1 MKLWKGKRAGRV
13 VAWLLAGAMVL
24 SGLTV
29 TPVSAEEETEN
40 STVDV
45 SGNDLGGVSQG
56 NESIM
61 LLSDGDTTTYTFT
74 ASDLSADGV
83 EDKAKISDG
92 TYLDEDNYFKVE
104 GSTIQQRVSSSATTS
119 IELGKAETGNI
130 VFTVTG
136 TAEITLVYSST
147 GGSNSS
153 DVALLNTT
161 SDGLVEDTAG
171 ATINSLTGTTKTTV
185 TYTGIEAGTY
195 SIVCPTAAHGGTNTG
210 RGARIYSVV
219 VTETAA
225 SSVTQTASYTFTA
238 SDLSADGVEDKAKI
252 SDGTYLDE
260 DNYFKVE
267 GSTIQQ
273 RVSSSATTSIELGK
287 AETGNI
293 VFTVT
298 GTAEITLV
306 YSSTGGSNSSD
317 VALLNTTSDGLVEDT
332 AGATINS
339 LTGTTKTT
347 VTYTGIEAGT
357 YSIVCP
363 TAAHGGT
370 NTGRGARIY
379 SVVVT
384 ETISSV
390 ETISLTPTITG
401 LPSGYSV
408 KAGDTVLTS
417 GTAVDLESKS
427 LALTVV
433 NSEGTED
440 TDYRATVDGSTTLK
454 VGSYEDGG
462 SFTVVVGSAFVTPT
476 VSLSGVELT
485 DGNKVTVTNTT
496 TETDAAQTVSADG
509 DVLKLR
515 IDDKYQVSTED
526 DSDTKAV
533 VGSSD
538 TFTATSDMTELEI
551 TVSSTALTP
560 TVYIDETEVELG
572 NATLTLTA
580 SGATEG
586 VTYTEADGFGKLEFG
601 TVYTLSCSDDSILAQ
616 INDSTM
622 FTMTEDTDKIVVVL
636 ATYQEG
642 LNVIDITG
650 GLYTGVEYDGGLTV
664 MQDMPYTA
672 SSGSVAGSSNPRT
685 EVGGSTNAK
694 GTVPAEGA
702 VVIIT
707 AQTDGKFKV
716 TTKNNSKDQYFV
728 DGTTGTY
735 DVQTQAAS
743 GTQTYSYQLE
753 EGHTYYFYAA
763 ASKVVIYSITID
775 YRDPIS
781 WDSIMTPVL
790 STPVVDSAA
799 GTITVPFTAQVG
811 GRYADSVDIRMIKDG
826 ELIETISYTDDL
838 SKFDTGSVTFTPSV
852 SGTYEFQAIAARAGE
867 VNKTSETVE
876 ADYFVLPM
884 AQPTIIDAENQG
896 SGNIRFTWNEV
907 TEAESYDVYL
917 DGEYVGSTTEA
928 VYHFTGL
935 TVGQSY
941 GFSVLANGN
950 GTTGPMSEVFTQTIT
965 SEAQKTW
972 QFRTYG
978 SSTSNS
984 SKDGDGVLYDSYSEV
999 NENDP
1004 EGVSVWS
1011 LGGKGKL
1018 VPNSTD
1024 GIAFYYTTMDPTTEN
1039 FTLTADITVDQ
1050 WTYSNGQEGFGIM
1063 AADTVGTDG
1072 DSSSIW
1078 NNSYMATVTKVEY
1091 YWDATNE
1098 TVSDAGTKYGMYLGV
1113 GAQEKK
1119 GVTKENI
1126 EGMADGSRTD
1136 EFSSTMTTL
1145 DTSAVQ
1151 YDTEGVGGNYNIV
1164 GNLTNSMDKAVTVEE
1179 RTTFHLSIQRNNTG
1193 YIISYTD
1200 ENGNTTSQTYYH
1212 GDDGDELT
1220 KLDANNIYL
1229 GFFASRNAK
1238 ITVNNVSLTTIS
1250 PEDDAPAE
1258 EREITYV
1265 TTKIQFES
1273 ASISNSQDYD
1283 LVYYGNVD
1291 GILKL
1296 TCDSGT
1302 LVESMEVT
1310 AETKYHFPVTVY
1322 SGYNTFVAEVIPDE
1336 DYTPSKYEKMT
1347 DYSVQRTSIKVLY
1360 GDIGRNVIYVSP
1372 EGGEY
1377 AQGTREDPM
1386 AVTKAVKFAQPGD
1399 QIIVMEGTYS
1409 FYETLVIERGIDGTA
1424 DEPIYMF
1431 ADPEATSRP
1440 VFDFNKACAGMIIAG
1455 DYWYFQGFDVTNSAD
1470 GQKGIQVSGSNNTLD
1485 DIMTYKNGNTGIQIA
1500 RYKSTDLWEDWPANN
1515 LILNCTSFLNAD
1527 SGYEDADG
1535 FAAKLTVA
1543 DGNVFDGCIAAYNAD
1558 DGWDCYAKV
1567 ETGSI
1572 GQVTIKNSLAF
1583 MNGYILDDS
1592 GNLVN
1597 AGNGNGF
1604 KMGGESLTGYH
1615 TLINSV
1621 AFANKAKGID
1631 SNSCPDIQI
1640 YSSTSYDNESYN
1652 VAFYTNNAKNTDFL
1666 ADGVLSYKTS
1676 NSVSEQLKPAG
1687 LQDTTKIYATN
1698 NYFYNGSGS
1707 VNTKGTAVSD
1717 DWFVSLDTDA
1727 AIAGFMA
1734 YVGGQSGSGIC
1745 RNADNTINMNGYLV
1759 LTDAAPSDTGARLEG
1774 AGTASA
1780 EISVQGLVLR
1790 SNDDDDDDD
1799 DSSSSQGSSSSESE
1813 SVVQPVQ
1820 KTSTKKA
1827 VVSTDIA
1834 KQGDETVK
1842 KLIINQNLDWDDV
1855 DKVLEELIKE
1865 AGDSKA
1871 VLEVELGKYY
1881 ELSVDIVKAIQN
1893 KDITLRLTQGNGVIW
1908 EINGKDIT
1916 NPIAA
1921 SMKVDLNSTA
1931 ISDDKLEIFKDY
1943 TSVLQFSLEHD
1954 GEFGFKALMKFPV
1967 DSTYNGQYANL
1978 FYFNSDGEFEFVSSS
1993 KVAVGYA
2000 EFEFTHAS
2008 DYVVVI
2014 AETALQGV
2022 PESSENVESSEASA
2036 GEASADVSSDITS
2049 QDVEETSGGNSI
2061 IIILGIIAVLVIIG
2075 IAAII
2080 VLKRRDKEEE

>member
-45 SGNDLGGVSQG
+45 SGNDLGGVSQVSPG
-56 NESIM
+56 NENVM
-61 LLSDGDTTTYTFT
+61 LLSDSTEGTSYELNADTVGTFT
-74 ASDLSADGV
+74 ALSEATVVEEYFTLLTGV
-83 EDKAKISDG
+83 KGTTGSKTVGDKTFTTRIQTAGTIDVKNEKFAIKI
-92 TYLDEDNYFKVE
+92 
-104 GSTIQQRVSSSATTS
+104 TT
-119 IELGKAETGNI
+119 TGAA
-130 VFTVTG
+130 TVTIYANQSG
-136 TAEITLVYSST
+136 GITGDVRHVVIKDSSNET
-147 GGSNSS
+147 
-153 DVALLNTT
+153 VAT
-161 SDGLVEDTAG
+161 SPDLAK
-171 ATINSLTGTTKTTV
+171 GTTPDPFELD
-185 TYTGIEAGTY
+185 IEEAGEY
-195 SIVCPTAAHGGTNTG
+195 YI
-210 RGARIYSVV
+210 GADVSGIDIYYIK
-219 VTETAA
+219 VTEAA
-225 SSVTQTASYTFTA
+225 SSTTSYESYELNADTVGTFTA
-238 SDLSADGVEDKAKI
+238 LSEATVVEEYFTLLTGVKGTTGSKTVGDKTFTTRIQTAGTIDVKNEKFAIKI
-252 SDGTYLDE
+252 
-260 DNYFKVE
+260 
-267 GSTIQQ
+267 
-273 RVSSSATTSIELGK
+273 TT
-287 AETGNI
+287 TGAA
-293 VFTVT
+293 TVT
-298 GTAEITLV
+298 IYANQSGGITGDV
-306 YSSTGGSNSSD
+306 RHVVIKDSSNET
-317 VALLNTTSDGLVEDT
+317 VATSPDL
-332 AGATINS
+332 AK
-339 LTGTTKTT
+339 GTTPDPFELD
-347 VTYTGIEAGT
+347 IEEAGE
-357 YSIVCP
+357 YYI
-363 TAAHGGT
+363 
-370 NTGRGARIY
+370 GADVSGIDIY
-379 SVVVT
+379 YIKVT

-496 TETDAAQTVSADG
+496 TETDAVQTVSADG

-572 NATLTLTA
+572 SATLTLTA
-580 SGATEG
+580 QGATEG
-586 VTYTEADGFGKLEFG
+586 VTYTEADGFGKLEVG
-601 TVYTLSCSDDSILAQ
+601 TVYILSCSDDDILAQ
-616 INDSTM
+616 IDDSSM
-622 FTMTEDTDKIVVVL
+622 FTMTEDTDRIIVVL

-642 LNVIDITG
+642 LNIIDITG

-664 MQDMPYTA
+664 MQDMPYTS
-672 SSGSVAGSSNPRT
+672 SSGSVAGTSNPRT

-702 VVIIT
+702 VVVIT
-707 AQTDGKFKV
+707 AQADGKFKV

-775 YRDPIS
+775 YRDPID
-781 WDSIMTPVL
+781 WDSIMTPEL

-826 ELIETISYTDDL
+826 DLIETISYTDDL
-838 SKFDTGSVTFTPSV
+838 SKFDTGSVTFTPSA

-867 VNKTSETVE
+867 VSKTSETVE

-896 SGNIRFTWNEV
+896 SGNVRFTWNAV

-917 DGEYVGSTTEA
+917 DGEYVGSTTSA

-935 TVGQSY
+935 TVGQTYS
-941 GFSVLANGN
+941 FSVLANGN
-950 GTTGPMSEVFTQTIT
+950 GTTGPMSEAFTQTIT
-965 SEAQKTW
+965 EEAQKTW

-978 SSTSNS
+978 SSTSNT
-984 SKDGDGVLYDSYSEV
+984 SKDSDGVLYDSYSEV

-1024 GIAFYYTTMDPTTEN
+1024 GIAFYYTTMDPETEN
-1039 FTLTADITVDQ
+1039 FTLSADITVDQ

-1063 AADTVGTDG
+1063 AADTVGADG

-1091 YWDATNE
+1091 YWDSTNE

-1119 GVTKENI
+1119 GVTTENI
-1126 EGMADGSRTD
+1126 EGLADGSRTD

-1179 RTTFHLSIQRNNTG
+1179 RTTFHLTIQRNNTG
-1193 YIISYTD
+1193 YILSYTD

-1220 KLDANNIYL
+1220 KLDENNIYL
-1229 GFFASRNAK
+1229 GFYASRNAK

-1250 PEDDAPAE
+1250 PEDDEPAE

-1273 ASISNSQDYD
+1273 ASFSNSQDYD

-1291 GILKL
+1291 GTL
-1296 TCDSGT
+1296 TLRCDSGT
-1302 LVESMEVT
+1302 LVEGMEVT
-1310 AETKYHFPVTVY
+1310 ADTKYHFAVTVY
-1322 SGYNTFVAEVIPDE
+1322 PGYNGFEAEVMPDE

-1347 DYSVQRTSIKVLY
+1347 DYTVQRTSIKVQY

-1386 AVTKAVKFAQPGD
+1386 AVTKAIKFAQPGD

-1409 FYETLVIERGIDGTA
+1409 FYETLVIERGIDGTE
-1424 DEPIYMF
+1424 DELIYMF

-1440 VFDFNKACAGMIIAG
+1440 VFDFNKACAGMIFAG

-1827 VVSTDIA
+1827 VV
-1834 KQGDETVK
+1834 
-1842 KLIINQNLDWDDV
+1842 
-1855 DKVLEELIKE
+1855 
-1865 AGDSKA
+1865 
-1871 VLEVELGKYY
+1871 
-1881 ELSVDIVKAIQN
+1881 
-1893 KDITLRLTQGNGVIW
+1893 
-1908 EINGKDIT
+1908 
-1916 NPIAA
+1916 
-1921 SMKVDLNSTA
+1921 
-1931 ISDDKLEIFKDY
+1931 
-1943 TSVLQFSLEHD
+1943 
-1954 GEFGFKALMKFPV
+1954 
-1967 DSTYNGQYANL
+1967 DSTSL
-1978 FYFNSDGEFEFVSSS
+1978 TD
-1993 KVAVGYA
+1993 KTA
-2000 EFEFTHAS
+2000 EA
-2008 DYVVVI
+2008 DK
-2014 AETALQGV
+2014 
-2022 PESSENVESSEASA
+2022 SSEAEKTTETDKTTT
-2036 GEASADVSSDITS
+2036 EADKSVETDKT
-2049 QDVEETSGGNSI
+2049 EETVVTEDSNSNENSAAAPSETEVETAESSKTVPV
-2061 IIILGIIAVLVIIG
+2061 ILGIIAVLVIIG